1 MKSSKTMILMVVA
14 VGCGL
19 VASFLTSRLLAER
32 GNSGPVMVKRLVA
45 KRNLALGTVIKDPE
59 KYFVEKE
66 FAEDSAPK
74 KGYESFD
81 QIKNQKLTKPVSE
94 DAPITK
100 DDILEGSG
108 ASFAQAIPPGCEAL
122 AIKVNPEGIA
132 GGFVQPMDRVD
143 VVWTLSRG
151 DASKSQTILQNML
164 VLATDLDAAR
174 NAESQAKLATTVTIA
189 VKPEEGQKLTL
200 ASQNGELRLMLR
212 KYGHDDIM
220 QTRPTTLVDLIK
232 SGNHVDGRT
241 DDDPPETTKNPGG
254 STKPVDVVPTPIVG
268 ISPEPPKEDEGKI
281 HSMLII
287 NGATSRI
294 VAHHIGGKSDG
305 TADVIKSNPLEG
317 PKPPVKQ
324 PEAPKPSDTK
334 PKTETAPDKEEK

>member
-45 KRNLALGTVIKDPE
+45 KKNLALGTVIKDPE

-66 FAEDSAPK
+66 FPEDSAPK
-74 KGYESFD
+74 KGYENFD

-100 DDILEGSG
+100 DDIMEGAG

-143 VVWTLSRG
+143 VVWTLNRG
-151 DASKSQTILQNML
+151 DASKSQTLLQNML
-164 VLATDLDAAR
+164 VLATDTDAAR
-174 NAESQAKLATTVTIA
+174 NTESQAKLATTVTIA

-200 ASQNGELRLMLR
+200 AAQNGELRLMLR
-212 KYGHDDIM
+212 KYGHEDIL

-232 SGNHVDGRT
+232 SGNHVEGNK
-241 DDDPPETTKNPGG
+241 DDDPPEPAKNPNVGA
-254 STKPVDVVPTPIVG
+254 KPVDVPVVTVA
-268 ISPEPPKEDEGKI
+268 SDQPKEDEGKI
-281 HSMLII
+281 FSQSVT
-287 NGATSRI
+287 NGPTTRI
-294 VAHHIGGKSDG
+294 VAHHIGGKNDG
-305 TADVIKSNPLEG
+305 AADVIKSDPLVG
-317 PKPPVKQ
+317 PKTPVKQ
-324 PEAPKPSDTK
+324 PEPPKPSDSK
-334 PKTETAPDKEEK
+334 PKTDAAPDKDDK

>member
-45 KRNLALGTVIKDPE
+45 KKNLALGTVIKDPE

-66 FAEDSAPK
+66 FPEDSAPK
-74 KGYESFD
+74 KGYDNFD
-81 QIKNQKLTKPVSE
+81 AIKNQKLTKPVSE

-232 SGNHVDGRT
+232 SGNHVEGKQ
-241 DDDPPETTKNPGG
+241 DDDPPETTKNPNG
-254 STKPVDVVPTPIVG
+254 SKPVVDVPVPVVG
-268 ISPEPPKEDEGKI
+268 ANPEQPKEDEGKTF
-281 HSMLII
+281 SQSLT
-287 NGATSRI
+287 NGPTTRI
-294 VAHHIGGKSDG
+294 VAHHIGGKNDG
-305 TADVIKSNPLEG
+305 TADVIQSDPLVG
-317 PKPPVKQ
+317 PKTPVKQ
-324 PEAPKPSDTK
+324 PEPPKPSDSK
-334 PKTETAPDKEEK
+334 PKTDAAPEKEEK

>member
-45 KRNLALGTVIKDPE
+45 KKNLALGTVIKDPE

-66 FAEDSAPK
+66 FPEDSAPK

-100 DDILEGSG
+100 DDIMEGSG

-132 GGFVQPMDRVD
+132 GGFVQAMDRVD

-164 VLATDLDAAR
+164 VLATDLDSAR
-174 NAESQAKLATTVTIA
+174 NAESQAKLASTVTIA

-200 ASQNGELRLMLR
+200 AAQNGELRLMLR

-232 SGNHVDGRT
+232 SGNHVDGT
-241 DDDPPETTKNPGG
+241 KDDDPPEPTKTPNGAKPTIDVPTATVVVNPE
-254 STKPVDVVPTPIVG
+254 PVD
-268 ISPEPPKEDEGKI
+268 DGKI
-281 HSMLII
+281 HSMTIV
-287 NGATSRI
+287 NGPTTRV
-294 VAHHIGGKSDG
+294 VAHHIGGTHDG
-305 TADVIKSNPLEG
+305 TADVVEKSNPLVG
-317 PKPPVKQ
+317 PKSPVKQ
-324 PEAPKPSDTK
+324 AEPPKPSDSK
-334 PKTETAPDKEEK
+334 PKTETAPEKEEK

>member
-66 FAEDSAPK
+66 FPEDSAPK
-74 KGYESFD
+74 KGYDNFD
-81 QIKNQKLTKPVSE
+81 AIKNQKLTKPVSE

-100 DDILEGSG
+100 DDILEGAG

-164 VLATDLDAAR
+164 VLATDTDAAR
-174 NAESQAKLATTVTIA
+174 NTESQAKLATTVTIA

-200 ASQNGELRLMLR
+200 AAQNGELRLMLR

-232 SGNHVDGRT
+232 SGNHVEGNK
-241 DDDPPETTKNPGG
+241 DDDPEPTKNPNGT
-254 STKPVDVVPTPIVG
+254 TKPIDVPTPVVG
-268 ISPEPPKEDEGKI
+268 VNPEQPKEDDGKI
-281 HSMLII
+281 FSQSFT
-287 NGATSRI
+287 NGNTTRI
-294 VAHHIGGKSDG
+294 VAHHIGGKNDG
-305 TADVIKSNPLEG
+305 TADVIEKSNPLVG

-324 PEAPKPSDTK
+324 PEPPAPSDSK
-334 PKTETAPDKEEK
+334 PKTGTAPEKEEK